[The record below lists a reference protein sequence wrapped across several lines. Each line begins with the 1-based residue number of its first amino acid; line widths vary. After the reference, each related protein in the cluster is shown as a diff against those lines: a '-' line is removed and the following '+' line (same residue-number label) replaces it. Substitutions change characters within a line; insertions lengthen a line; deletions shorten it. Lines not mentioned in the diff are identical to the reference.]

1 MPGGAAA
8 SRDGFGDVAQ
18 GGVVPAR
25 QDDTSAAP
33 EMTGVTGEPSAVATG
48 PVAGGRPTLPF
59 TLGLSGL
66 VPFWALAIAKAT
78 GWPHAIPPGEI
89 AGMLA
94 TYGATILSFLGGIRW
109 GVAVAAPN
117 QPRVATDYVFGV
129 TPQLFAWGALVLP
142 DPWRFVV
149 LAVGVLPSARST
161 ATSWREAWR
170 RTGSAAC
177 G

>member
-1 MPGGAAA
+1 
-8 SRDGFGDVAQ
+8 
-18 GGVVPAR
+18 
-25 QDDTSAAP
+25 
-33 EMTGVTGEPSAVATG
+33 MTGVTGEPSAVATG

-66 VPFWALAIAKAT
+66 VPFWALAIARAT

-149 LAVGVLPSARST
+149 LAVGVLALGPIDRNLVARGLAPDWFGRLRMILSLG
-161 ATSWREAWR
+161 A
-170 RTGSAAC
+170 GAALFVAAFA
-177 G
+177 